1 MLHKQNSYNTMCT
14 LTKCQNTIQYA
25 PKYYTIRTK
34 ILYSTHQN
42 TIQYAP
48 KTIVYGVQLALH
60 NTGKWLNMSG
70 FYLDIRKQC
79 RDGI

>member
-1 MLHKQNSYNTMCT
+1 MLHKQNSYNTICT

-25 PKYYTIRTK
+25 PK
-34 ILYSTHQN
+34 
-42 TIQYAP
+42 
-48 KTIVYGVQLALH
+48 TIVYGIQLALH

-70 FYLDIRKQC
+70 FYLDVRKQC